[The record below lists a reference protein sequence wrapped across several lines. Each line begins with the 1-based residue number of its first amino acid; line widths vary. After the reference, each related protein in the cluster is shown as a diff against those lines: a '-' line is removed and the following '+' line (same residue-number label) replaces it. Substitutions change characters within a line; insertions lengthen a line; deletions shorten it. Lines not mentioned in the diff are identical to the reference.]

1 MTDHHAEPHTASW
14 YAAGLSESSP
24 RSPLAGSADT
34 ETAII
39 GGGLAGLT
47 TAWHLAA
54 AGRDV
59 TLVEANRIG
68 WGASGRNGGF
78 VSPGFAQSIFSVE
91 KQVGKPHARRL
102 YDLSR
107 AGGRFV
113 HERLAGFDMASLI
126 GGHGW
131 LKVVRHADTTGL
143 EERAARMARDYD
155 VDLALWPRE
164 AVRETLVTERYFG
177 ALHDPE
183 PFHIDPLAYAVALAN
198 DAERHGAALHDG
210 TLAVALERAT
220 GGWLIRTSGID
231 GPGTLKARHV
241 VLAGSAYQGLDA
253 PALWPGLERAVVP
266 VATHVVTTEPLGE
279 KLDAAI
285 RFAGCIADTRRA
297 GDYYRIVGSGDGR
310 RLLWGG
316 RITTRRDEPA
326 RLAAMLKAD
335 FLAVYPQL
343 GDVRI
348 ESAWSG
354 LMGYSRTKMPV
365 IGLIAGARDAGLWA
379 LTAFGGHG
387 MNTTAMGGGLIAGAI
402 ADNDDSW
409 RLFEPW
415 HPGFVDRTIGGRNLV
430 GRTAAQLVY
439 WAMQARDRLEERR
452 AK

>member
-1 MTDHHAEPHTASW
+1 MADHYGERHAASW
-14 YAAGLSESSP
+14 YAANLGETP
-24 RSPLAGSADT
+24 RRPALAGSAET

-47 TAWHLAA
+47 TAWQLAA

-68 WGASGRNGGF
+68 WGASGRNAGF
-78 VSPGFAQSIFSVE
+78 VAPGFAENIFAIE
-91 KQVGKPHARRL
+91 RRVGKPQARQL

-113 HERLAGFDMASLI
+113 HERLADLDMTGLI

-131 LKVVRHADTTGL
+131 LKVVRHPDTSEL
-143 EERAARMARDYD
+143 EERAARMARNYD
-155 VDLALWPRE
+155 VDLALWPRQ

-177 ALHDPE
+177 ALHDSE
-183 PFHIDPLAYAVALAN
+183 PFHIDPLAYAVALAD
-198 DAERHGAALHDG
+198 DAQRRGAALHDG
-210 TLAVALERAT
+210 TLAVSLERST
-220 GGWLIRTSGID
+220 GGWRIGTSGEN
-231 GPGTLKARHV
+231 GPGALDARHV

-266 VATHVVTTEPLGE
+266 VATYIVTTMPLGE
-279 KLDAAI
+279 RLDAAI

-297 GDYYRIVGSGDGR
+297 GNYYRIVGSGDDR
-310 RLLWGG
+310 RLMWGG
-316 RITTRRDEPA
+316 RITTARHEPA

-335 FLAVYPQL
+335 MAAIYPQL
-343 GDVRI
+343 GDAGI
-348 ESAWSG
+348 ETAWSG
-354 LMGYSRTKMPV
+354 LMGYQRTKMPI
-365 IGLIAGARDAGLWA
+365 IGRIAGARDAGLWA

-402 ADNDDSW
+402 VGNDDSW

-415 HPGFVDRTIGGRNLV
+415 HPGFIDRTIGGRNLI
-430 GRTAAQLVY
+430 GQTAAQLVY
-439 WAMQARDRLEERR
+439 WGMQARDRFEERR
-452 AK
+452 TE

>member
-1 MTDHHAEPHTASW
+1 MADHHAEPHAASL
-14 YAAGLSESSP
+14 YAADLGETPP
-24 RSPLAGSADT
+24 RPPLAGSYET
-34 ETAII
+34 ETVVI

-47 TAWHLAA
+47 ATLQLVA

-68 WGASGRNGGF
+68 WGASGRNAGF
-78 VSPGFAQSIFSVE
+78 VSPGFAQSIFAIE
-91 KQVGKPHARRL
+91 RQVGKPQARQL

-113 HERLAGFDMASLI
+113 HDRLVDLDMAGLI

-131 LKVVRHADTTGL
+131 LKVVRHPNTSGL
-143 EERAARMARDYD
+143 EERAARMGRDYD
-155 VDLALWPRE
+155 VELALWPRQ

-183 PFHIDPLAYAVALAN
+183 PFHIDPLAYAIALAG
-198 DAERHGAALHDG
+198 DAQRRGAVLHDG
-210 TLAVALERAT
+210 TLAVSLERVA
-220 GGWLIRTSGID
+220 GGWQVRTSCEN
-231 GPGTLKARHV
+231 GPGTITARHV

-266 VATHVVTTEPLGE
+266 VATYVVTTMPLGE
-279 KLDAAI
+279 RLDASI

-297 GDYYRIVGSGDGR
+297 GNYYRIVGSGDER
-310 RLLWGG
+310 RLMWGG
-316 RITTRRDEPA
+316 RITTRQDEPA

-335 FLAVYPQL
+335 MSAVYPQL
-343 GDVRI
+343 GDVGI
-348 ESAWSG
+348 ETAWSG
-354 LMGYSRTKMPV
+354 LMGYQRTKMPI
-365 IGLIAGARDAGLWA
+365 IGLMAGARDAGLWA

-402 ADNDDSW
+402 AENDDSW
-409 RLFEPW
+409 RLFEAW
-415 HPGFVDRTIGGRNLV
+415 HPGFIDRTIGGRNLI

-439 WAMQARDRLEERR
+439 WGMQARDRLEERR
-452 AK
+452 AN

>member
-1 MTDHHAEPHTASW
+1 MADHQAEPHAASF
-14 YAAGLSESSP
+14 YAAGPSEAP
-24 RSPLAGSADT
+24 IRPPLAGSVDT

-47 TAWHLAA
+47 AAWQLAA

-78 VSPGFAQSIFSVE
+78 VSPGFAESIFAIE
-91 KQVGKPHARRL
+91 RLVGKRHARQL
-102 YDLSR
+102 HDFSR

-113 HERLAGFDMASLI
+113 HERLVDLEMTDLI

-131 LKVVRHADTTGL
+131 LKVVRHPQTNEL

-155 VDLALWPRE
+155 VELALWPRQ
-164 AVRETLVTERYFG
+164 AVRETLVTERYCG

-183 PFHIDPLAYAVALAN
+183 PFHIDPLAYARALAA
-198 DAERHGAALHDG
+198 DAERRGMVIHEG
-210 TLAVALERAT
+210 TLATILERAP
-220 GGWLIRTSGID
+220 GGWRIKTSGAE
-231 GPGTLKARHV
+231 GSGTITARHV

-253 PALWPGLERAVVP
+253 PALWPGLERAVMP
-266 VATHVVTTEPLGE
+266 VATHVVTTKPLGE
-279 KLDAAI
+279 KVDAAI
-285 RFAGCIADTRRA
+285 RFTGCIADTRRA
-297 GDYYRIVGSGDGR
+297 GDYYRIVGAGDGR

-316 RITTRRDEPA
+316 RITTRRDQPA

-335 FLAVYPQL
+335 IASVYPQL
-343 GDVRI
+343 GNVEI
-348 ESAWSG
+348 ETAWSG

-365 IGLIAGARDAGLWA
+365 IGLIGGARDAGLWA

-387 MNTTAMGGGLIAGAI
+387 MNTTAIGGRLIADAI
-402 ADNDDSW
+402 AGTNDAW

-415 HPGFVDRTIGGRNLV
+415 HPGVFDRTIGGRNLI
-430 GRTAAQLVY
+430 GRTATQLVY
-439 WAMQARDRLEERR
+439 WGMQLRDRLEERR

>member
-1 MTDHHAEPHTASW
+1 MADHHAEPHAASW
-14 YAAGLSESSP
+14 YAADMDATP
-24 RSPLAGSADT
+24 ARPPLAGSGEA
-34 ETAII
+34 ETAVI
-39 GGGLAGLT
+39 GGGLAGLS

-54 AGRDV
+54 AGCDV

-68 WGASGRNGGF
+68 WGASGRNAGF
-78 VSPGFAQSIFSVE
+78 VSPGFAESIFAIE
-91 KQVGKPHARRL
+91 RQVGKPHARRL

-107 AGGRFV
+107 AGGCFV
-113 HERLAGFDMASLI
+113 HDRLAEFDMAGLI

-131 LKVVRHADTTGL
+131 LKVVRHPDTSGL

-183 PFHIDPLAYAVALAN
+183 SFHIDPLAYTVALAN
-198 DAERHGAALHDG
+198 DARRQGAVLHDG
-210 TLAVALERAT
+210 SLAVALERFA
-220 GGWLIRTSGID
+220 GGWRIRTSGAD
-231 GPGTLKARHV
+231 GPGTITARHV

-266 VATHVVTTEPLGE
+266 VATYIVTTMPLGE
-279 KLDAAI
+279 RLDAAI
-285 RFAGCIADTRRA
+285 RFSGCIADTRRA
-297 GDYYRIVGSGDGR
+297 GNYYRIVGTGDDR
-310 RLLWGG
+310 RLMWGG

-335 FLAVYPQL
+335 MSTVYPQL
-343 GDVRI
+343 GDVEI

-354 LMGYSRTKMPV
+354 LMGYSRTKMPI

-387 MNTTAMGGGLIAGAI
+387 MNTTAIGGRLIADAI
-402 ADNDDSW
+402 AGIHDSW

-415 HPGFVDRTIGGRNLV
+415 HPGFIDRTIGGRNLI

-439 WAMQARDRLEERR
+439 WGMQVRDRYEERR
-452 AK
+452 AI

>member
-1 MTDHHAEPHTASW
+1 MADHHAEPHAASW
-14 YAAGLSESSP
+14 YAADLGETP
-24 RSPLAGSADT
+24 PQPALAGSVDT

-47 TAWHLAA
+47 AAWHLAA

-68 WGASGRNGGF
+68 WGASGRNAGF
-78 VSPGFAQSIFSVE
+78 VSPGFAQSIFAIE
-91 KQVGKPHARRL
+91 RQVGKPQARRL

-113 HERLAGFDMASLI
+113 HERLTGFDMAGLI

-131 LKVVRHADTTGL
+131 LKVVRYPDMSGL
-143 EERAARMARDYD
+143 EERAARMASDYD
-155 VDLALWPRE
+155 LDLALWPRE

-183 PFHIDPLAYAVALAN
+183 SFHIDPLAYAVALAD
-198 DAERHGAALHDG
+198 DARRQGAVLHDG
-210 TLAVALERAT
+210 TLAVALERFD
-220 GGWLIRTSGID
+220 GGWRIRTSGAG
-231 GPGTLKARHV
+231 GPGTITARHV
-241 VLAGSAYQGLDA
+241 VLAGSAYQGLGA
-253 PALWPGLERAVVP
+253 PGLWSGLERAVVP
-266 VATHVVTTEPLGE
+266 VATYIVTTMPLGE
-279 KLDAAI
+279 LLDAAI
-285 RFAGCIADTRRA
+285 RFTGCIADTRRA
-297 GDYYRIVGSGDGR
+297 GNYYRIVGTGDDR
-310 RLLWGG
+310 RLMWGG
-316 RITTRRDEPA
+316 RITTRRDEPV

-335 FLAVYPQL
+335 MSAVYPQL
-343 GDVRI
+343 GETGIDT
-348 ESAWSG
+348 SWSG
-354 LMGYSRTKMPV
+354 LMGYSRSKMPI

-402 ADNDDSW
+402 AGNDDSW

-415 HPGFVDRTIGGRNLV
+415 HPGFIDRTIGGRNLI

-439 WAMQARDRLEERR
+439 WGMQMRDRFEERR